1 MAETQ
6 SQAEIKVTAQDAYK
20 ALQAVEEENS
30 PVYSDKR
37 ILDCLQELYG
47 LRKDGKLMIANLE
60 EEIYDVK
67 HNKMID
73 DKSRAAI
80 LEKDQA
86 DLAKAKAIAQKN
98 APKEKEVMDKAIAF
112 VNEVSKPYEASLKA
126 AALACNQSNLPGH
139 QAKLADIQKAHQ
151 AKVDEISKSFEEKI
165 KASPDKQK
173 ILQADEK
180 GELASENVAYRTDY
194 KDEVEHY
201 NNIKQAGKDA
211 CQTAYLARY
220 NKLNEIRG
228 GKNSF
233 VETMEHKV
241 KLYLYKFNTHDFFIS
256 NALYMVLIMFFL
268 VCTIISPATGNGL
281 LITSDTIFQLLENMS
296 LRMFFALGVAG
307 LILLGGTDLSIGRL
321 IGMGTVAT
329 GLILHDGI
337 NTTPVFGQKWNFDA
351 IPVGSRAVLALLAS
365 IFVCTLMSSIAGFF
379 SAKFKMHPFITTLS
393 TMLITYG
400 FMMVATSGTPTGSV
414 NSTVQTAL
422 IGRIGNGFP
431 KYFFWAAGAYAIVW
445 FIWNKTKF
453 GKDLYAVGGNPEA
466 ASVSG
471 ISYFKVTFFAF
482 VMAGIL
488 YGFGTFFY
496 GMDSNPAANTGY
508 GYELDAIAS
517 CVIGGISFFGGIGKI
532 SGVILGV
539 LIFEGMTLCLT
550 IIGVSSYWQFV
561 IKGVIL
567 MAAVALDS
575 LKYLQKK

>member
-6 SQAEIKVTAQDAYK
+6 SQAEIKLSGEEAYK
-20 ALQAVEEENS
+20 ALRAVEEENS

-47 LRKDGKLMIANLE
+47 LRKDGKLMIAKLE

-86 DLAKAKAIAQKN
+86 DLAKAKATAQKN

-126 AALACNQSNLPGH
+126 ESLACNQSNLPGH
-139 QAKLADIQKAHQ
+139 EAKLADLKKSHDE
-151 AKVDEISKSFEEKI
+151 KVAEITKSFDEKL

-211 CQTAYLARY
+211 CQAAYLARF

-256 NALYMVLIMFFL
+256 NALYIVLILFFL
-268 VCTIISPATGNGL
+268 ICTIISPATGNGL
-281 LITSDTIFQLLENMS
+281 LITSDSLAQLLENMS

-329 GLILHDGI
+329 GIFLHDGV
-337 NTTPVFGQKWNFDA
+337 NSVAVFGNKWDFSNMP
-351 IPVGSRAVLALLAS
+351 IVGRVFLAL
-365 IFVCTLMSSIAGFF
+365 FVSVFLCTFVSAVAGFF
-379 SAKFKMHPFITTLS
+379 SAKFKMHPFITTLA

-400 FMMVATSGTPTGSV
+400 FMMAATQGTAAGSV
-414 NSTVQTAL
+414 NSAVQQVF
-422 IGRIGNGFP
+422 IGRIGTFP
-431 KYFFWAAGAYAIVW
+431 KYFFWAAIAYAVVW

-532 SGVILGV
+532 SGTILGV
-539 LIFEGMTLCLT
+539 LIFEGMTICLT
-550 IIGVSSYWQFV
+550 YINVNSYWQFV